1 MSPSQ
6 QHVQMFQQVGFGSQ
20 RDREH
25 GIFVLEQTVL
35 FSVNYEGNYDSI
47 FTVRWMT
54 LIHEEYVHWK
64 HSFPYMTLIY
74 LVARS
79 ITLFGFAKS
88 LTHTLNRS
96 YQRRSHL
103 KMASPL
109 TQADVFELIVE
120 YLVTKGYTETERVL
134 KREVGLPRPS
144 PDSTPVAA
152 KGSRLE
158 DLLEKSYVTELA
170 SGSSLSRKKGRRN
183 LDAVLNVQQ
192 DVSMTDTSEQPKASA
207 MTMHTKI
214 IAFNPCENDPYGA
227 SSMPIYQTATFA
239 QPAAD
244 QFGDYDYTR
253 SGNPTR
259 DALQKQ
265 IAELEGVEGARA
277 FCFTTGMAALT
288 AVTRIVS
295 AGEEVI
301 VNDDSYGGTYRL
313 MSKVA
318 TRQGI
323 RVRYVNMAGK
333 NGPANLAQAINSST
347 KLVMIESPTNP
358 MQRICDISE
367 LSRICHANDHP
378 GGTLLSI
385 DNTMM
390 SPILSR
396 PLELGADIVIHSAT
410 KFMCGHSD
418 TMAGAVITRDMKEG
432 DKTLAEALYF
442 YQNAEGTALAPF
454 DCWLISRGIKTM
466 ALRVERQQENAIQI
480 AEWLQGIPLITSV
493 FYAGLKDHKDND
505 IHVRQSS
512 GGGSVVCFTTGNT
525 ALSKHIVT
533 YTKLF
538 KITVSFGSVTSLISL
553 PGIMSHAS
561 IPSEVKA
568 AREFP
573 EDLVRMSIGIES
585 VEDLIA
591 DLKNAM
597 VSYGK
602 VTL

>member
-1 MSPSQ
+1 MASSLRPAD
-6 QHVQMFQQVGFGSQ
+6 VFDLVV
-20 RDREH
+20 D
-25 GIFVLEQTVL
+25 
-35 FSVNYEGNYDSI
+35 
-47 FTVRWMT
+47 
-54 LIHEEYVHWK
+54 
-64 HSFPYMTLIY
+64 Y
-74 LVARS
+74 LVAK
-79 ITLFGFAKS
+79 GF
-88 LTHTLNRS
+88 
-96 YQRRSHL
+96 
-103 KMASPL
+103 
-109 TQADVFELIVE
+109 
-120 YLVTKGYTETERVL
+120 TETEKVL
-134 KREVGLPRPS
+134 KREVQHS
-144 PDSTPVAA
+144 SITTAAISDDTASA

-170 SGSSLSRKKGRRN
+170 SGSYMPRKKARTH
-183 LDAVLNVQQ
+183 LDAILK
-192 DVSMTDTSEQPKASA
+192 SEETVTANENLEEPEAKPL
-207 MTMHTKI
+207 TMDTKI

-265 IAELEGVEGARA
+265 IAGLEGVEGARA

-288 AVTRIVS
+288 AVTRIVA

-333 NGPANLAQAINSST
+333 SGPANLAQAINAST

-358 MQRICDISE
+358 MQRICDIRE

-378 GGTLLSI
+378 SGTLLSI

-396 PLELGADIVIHSAT
+396 PLELGADIVVHSAT

-466 ALRVERQQENAIQI
+466 ALRVERQQNNALII
-480 AEWLQGIPLITSV
+480 AEWLQTIPVITSV
-493 FYAGLKDHKDND
+493 YYAGLKDHKDHD
-505 IHVRQSS
+505 IHMTQAS

-525 ALSKHIVT
+525 ELSKHIVT
-533 YTKLF
+533 VTKLF

-561 IPSEVKA
+561 IPSEVKT

-573 EDLVRMSIGIES
+573 EDLVRMSVGIES
-585 VEDLIA
+585 VEDLIS
-591 DLKNAM
+591 DLKKAIA
-597 VSYGK
+597 SFGK
-602 VTL
+602 FVL

>member
-1 MSPSQ
+1 
-6 QHVQMFQQVGFGSQ
+6 MFGV
-20 RDREH
+20 RLAAR
-25 GIFVLEQTVL
+25 VTTVL
-35 FSVNYEGNYDSI
+35 SFVSSLSI
-47 FTVRWMT
+47 
-54 LIHEEYVHWK
+54 
-64 HSFPYMTLIY
+64 S
-74 LVARS
+74 
-79 ITLFGFAKS
+79 
-88 LTHTLNRS
+88 LNRN
-96 YQRRSHL
+96 YRRVL
-103 KMASPL
+103 PPRMASPL
-109 TQADVFELIVE
+109 SQADVFELVVE
-120 YLVTKGYTETERVL
+120 YLVKKGYTETEKAL
-134 KREVGLPRPS
+134 KREVGHSPS
-144 PDSTPVAA
+144 SSDASFIAA
-152 KGSRLE
+152 KGSLLE
-158 DLLEKSYVTELA
+158 NLLEKSYVTELA
-170 SGSSLSRKKGRRN
+170 TGFHLSRKKTRAS
-183 LDAVLNVQQ
+183 LDANLSIQENISTSDPLLKSEAQA
-192 DVSMTDTSEQPKASA
+192 VS
-207 MTMHTKI
+207 MHTKI

-244 QFGDYDYTR
+244 RFGDYDYTR

-288 AVTRIVS
+288 AVTRIVT

-323 RVRYVNMAGK
+323 RVRYVNMSGR
-333 NGPANLAQAINSST
+333 NGPANLALAINTST

-358 MQRICDISE
+358 MQRICDIRE

-378 GGTLLSI
+378 TGTLLSI

-418 TMAGAVITRDMKEG
+418 TMAGAVITRNMKEG

-466 ALRVERQQENAIQI
+466 AIRVERQQENAIQI
-480 AEWLQGIPLITSV
+480 AEWLQTIPLVTSV
-493 FYAGLKDHKDND
+493 YYAGLKDHKDND

-533 YTKLF
+533 FTKLF

-561 IPSEVKA
+561 IPSEVKT

-591 DLKNAM
+591 DLKKAM
-597 VSYGK
+597 ASFLKIV
-602 VTL
+602 V

>member
-1 MSPSQ
+1 M
-6 QHVQMFQQVGFGSQ
+6 
-20 RDREH
+20 R
-25 GIFVLEQTVL
+25 LL
-35 FSVNYEGNYDSI
+35 LLSVRAVTISICAKSI
-47 FTVRWMT
+47 FCLRP
-54 LIHEEYVHWK
+54 LRY
-64 HSFPYMTLIY
+64 
-74 LVARS
+74 S
-79 ITLFGFAKS
+79 ISIKT
-88 LTHTLNRS
+88 R
-96 YQRRSHL
+96 
-103 KMASPL
+103 MASSL
-109 TQADVFELIVE
+109 SQEDVFELVVE
-120 YLVTKGYTETERVL
+120 YLVTKGFTETEKVL
-134 KREVGLPRPS
+134 KREVQHSSLPETA
-144 PDSTPVAA
+144 STEGTGAA

-170 SGSSLSRKKGRRN
+170 SGSYLPRKKTRTH
-183 LDAVLNVQQ
+183 LDAALKTEEMIPTVNSLQEPEAKPM
-192 DVSMTDTSEQPKASA
+192 SMD
-207 MTMHTKI
+207 TKI

-244 QFGDYDYTR
+244 RFGDYDYTR

-265 IAELEGVEGARA
+265 IAGLEGVEGARA

-288 AVTRIVS
+288 AVTRIVA

-333 NGPANLAQAINSST
+333 SGPANLAAAINAST

-358 MQRICDISE
+358 MQRICDIRE

-378 GGTLLSI
+378 TGTLLSI

-396 PLELGADIVIHSAT
+396 PLEIGADIVIHSAT

-466 ALRVERQQENAIQI
+466 ALRVERQQNNALIVAQ
-480 AEWLQGIPLITSV
+480 WLQTIPVITSI
-493 FYAGLKDHKDND
+493 FYAGLKEHKDND
-505 IHVRQSS
+505 IHMSQAS

-525 ALSKHIVT
+525 ELSKHIVT
-533 YTKLF
+533 VTKLF

-561 IPSEVKA
+561 IPSEVKT

-591 DLKNAM
+591 DLQRAI
-597 VSYGK
+597 VSFGK
-602 VTL
+602 IVV

>member
-1 MSPSQ
+1 MASSLRPGD
-6 QHVQMFQQVGFGSQ
+6 VFDLVV
-20 RDREH
+20 D
-25 GIFVLEQTVL
+25 
-35 FSVNYEGNYDSI
+35 
-47 FTVRWMT
+47 
-54 LIHEEYVHWK
+54 
-64 HSFPYMTLIY
+64 Y
-74 LVARS
+74 LVAK
-79 ITLFGFAKS
+79 GF
-88 LTHTLNRS
+88 
-96 YQRRSHL
+96 
-103 KMASPL
+103 
-109 TQADVFELIVE
+109 
-120 YLVTKGYTETERVL
+120 TETEKVL
-134 KREVGLPRPS
+134 KREVQHS
-144 PDSTPVAA
+144 SITTAAVSDDAISA

-170 SGSSLSRKKGRRN
+170 SGSYMPRKKARTH
-183 LDAVLNVQQ
+183 LDAILKSEEAVFTN
-192 DVSMTDTSEQPKASA
+192 DTLEEPEAKPL
-207 MTMHTKI
+207 TMDTKI

-265 IAELEGVEGARA
+265 IAGLEGVEGARA

-288 AVTRIVS
+288 AVTRIVA

-333 NGPANLAQAINSST
+333 SGPANLAQAINAST

-358 MQRICDISE
+358 MQRICDIRE

-378 GGTLLSI
+378 SGTLLSI

-396 PLELGADIVIHSAT
+396 PLELGADIVVHSAT

-466 ALRVERQQENAIQI
+466 ALRVERQQNNALII
-480 AEWLQGIPLITSV
+480 AEWLQTIPVITSV
-493 FYAGLKDHKDND
+493 YYAGLKDHKDHD
-505 IHVRQSS
+505 IHMTQAS

-525 ALSKHIVT
+525 ELSKHIVT
-533 YTKLF
+533 VTKLF

-561 IPSEVKA
+561 IPSEVKT

-573 EDLVRMSIGIES
+573 EDLVRMSVGIES

-591 DLKNAM
+591 DLKKAIA
-597 VSYGK
+597 SFGK
-602 VTL
+602 FVL

>member
-1 MSPSQ
+1 MASSLRPAD
-6 QHVQMFQQVGFGSQ
+6 VFDLVV
-20 RDREH
+20 D
-25 GIFVLEQTVL
+25 
-35 FSVNYEGNYDSI
+35 
-47 FTVRWMT
+47 
-54 LIHEEYVHWK
+54 
-64 HSFPYMTLIY
+64 Y
-74 LVARS
+74 LVAK
-79 ITLFGFAKS
+79 GF
-88 LTHTLNRS
+88 
-96 YQRRSHL
+96 
-103 KMASPL
+103 
-109 TQADVFELIVE
+109 
-120 YLVTKGYTETERVL
+120 TETEKVL
-134 KREVGLPRPS
+134 KREVQHS
-144 PDSTPVAA
+144 SITTAAISDDTASA

-170 SGSSLSRKKGRRN
+170 SGSYMPRKKARTH
-183 LDAVLNVQQ
+183 LDAILK
-192 DVSMTDTSEQPKASA
+192 SEETVTANENLEEPEAKPL
-207 MTMHTKI
+207 TMDTKI

-265 IAELEGVEGARA
+265 IAGLEGVEGARA

-288 AVTRIVS
+288 AVTRIVA

-333 NGPANLAQAINSST
+333 SGPANLAQAINAST

-358 MQRICDISE
+358 MQRICDIRE

-378 GGTLLSI
+378 SGTLLSI

-396 PLELGADIVIHSAT
+396 PLELGADIVVHSAT

-466 ALRVERQQENAIQI
+466 ALRVERQQNNALII
-480 AEWLQGIPLITSV
+480 AEWLQTIPVITSV
-493 FYAGLKDHKDND
+493 YYAGLRDHKDHD
-505 IHVRQSS
+505 IHMTQAS

-525 ALSKHIVT
+525 ELSKHIVT
-533 YTKLF
+533 VTKLF

-561 IPSEVKA
+561 IPSEVKT

-573 EDLVRMSIGIES
+573 EDLVRMSVGIES

-591 DLKNAM
+591 DLKKAIA
-597 VSYGK
+597 SFGK
-602 VTL
+602 FVL

>member
-1 MSPSQ
+1 MRLLKST
-6 QHVQMFQQVGFGSQ
+6 VITIVGCGGYSNCLRTPHFFKNSL
-20 RDREH
+20 RTETRMASSLRPADV
-25 GIFVLEQTVL
+25 FDLVV
-35 FSVNYEGNYDSI
+35 D
-47 FTVRWMT
+47 
-54 LIHEEYVHWK
+54 
-64 HSFPYMTLIY
+64 Y
-74 LVARS
+74 LVAK
-79 ITLFGFAKS
+79 GF
-88 LTHTLNRS
+88 
-96 YQRRSHL
+96 
-103 KMASPL
+103 
-109 TQADVFELIVE
+109 
-120 YLVTKGYTETERVL
+120 TETEKVL
-134 KREVGLPRPS
+134 KREVQHS
-144 PDSTPVAA
+144 SITTAAISDDTASA

-170 SGSSLSRKKGRRN
+170 SGSYMPRKKARTH
-183 LDAVLNVQQ
+183 LDAILK
-192 DVSMTDTSEQPKASA
+192 SEETVTANENLEEPEAKPL
-207 MTMHTKI
+207 TMDTKI

-265 IAELEGVEGARA
+265 IAGLEGVEGARA

-288 AVTRIVS
+288 AVTRIVA

-333 NGPANLAQAINSST
+333 SGPANLAQAINAST

-358 MQRICDISE
+358 MQRICDIRE

-378 GGTLLSI
+378 SGTLLSI

-396 PLELGADIVIHSAT
+396 PLELGADIVVHSAT

-466 ALRVERQQENAIQI
+466 ALRVERQQNNALII
-480 AEWLQGIPLITSV
+480 AEWLQTIPVITSV
-493 FYAGLKDHKDND
+493 YYAGLKDHKDHD
-505 IHVRQSS
+505 IHMTQAS

-525 ALSKHIVT
+525 ELSKHIVT
-533 YTKLF
+533 VTKLF

-561 IPSEVKA
+561 IPSEVKT

-573 EDLVRMSIGIES
+573 EDLVRMSVGIES
-585 VEDLIA
+585 VEDLIS
-591 DLKNAM
+591 DLKKAIA
-597 VSYGK
+597 SFGK
-602 VTL
+602 FVL

>member
-1 MSPSQ
+1 MASSLRPAD
-6 QHVQMFQQVGFGSQ
+6 VFDLVV
-20 RDREH
+20 D
-25 GIFVLEQTVL
+25 
-35 FSVNYEGNYDSI
+35 
-47 FTVRWMT
+47 
-54 LIHEEYVHWK
+54 
-64 HSFPYMTLIY
+64 Y
-74 LVARS
+74 LVAK
-79 ITLFGFAKS
+79 GF
-88 LTHTLNRS
+88 
-96 YQRRSHL
+96 
-103 KMASPL
+103 
-109 TQADVFELIVE
+109 
-120 YLVTKGYTETERVL
+120 TETEKVL
-134 KREVGLPRPS
+134 KREVQHS
-144 PDSTPVAA
+144 SITTAAISDDTASA

-170 SGSSLSRKKGRRN
+170 SGSYMPRKKARTH
-183 LDAVLNVQQ
+183 LDAILK
-192 DVSMTDTSEQPKASA
+192 SEETVTANENLEEPEAKPL
-207 MTMHTKI
+207 TMDTKI

-265 IAELEGVEGARA
+265 IAGLEGVEGARA

-288 AVTRIVS
+288 AVTRIVA

-333 NGPANLAQAINSST
+333 SGPANLAQAINAST

-358 MQRICDISE
+358 MQRICDIRE

-378 GGTLLSI
+378 SGTLLSI

-396 PLELGADIVIHSAT
+396 PLELGADIVVHSAT

-466 ALRVERQQENAIQI
+466 ALRVERQQNNALII
-480 AEWLQGIPLITSV
+480 AEWLQTIPVITSV
-493 FYAGLKDHKDND
+493 YYAGLKDHKDHD
-505 IHVRQSS
+505 IHMTQAS

-525 ALSKHIVT
+525 ELSKHIVT
-533 YTKLF
+533 VTKLF

-561 IPSEVKA
+561 IPSEVKT

-573 EDLVRMSIGIES
+573 EDLVRMSVGIES

-591 DLKNAM
+591 DLKKAIA
-597 VSYGK
+597 SFGK
-602 VTL
+602 FVL

>member
-1 MSPSQ
+1 MRLFRSTVITIVGYIGFSSCLRSPHISRSFLRTETR
-6 QHVQMFQQVGFGSQ
+6 MAS
-20 RDREH
+20 
-25 GIFVLEQTVL
+25 
-35 FSVNYEGNYDSI
+35 
-47 FTVRWMT
+47 T
-54 LIHEEYVHWK
+54 LRPADV
-64 HSFPYMTLIY
+64 FDLVVDY
-74 LVARS
+74 LVAK
-79 ITLFGFAKS
+79 GF
-88 LTHTLNRS
+88 
-96 YQRRSHL
+96 
-103 KMASPL
+103 
-109 TQADVFELIVE
+109 
-120 YLVTKGYTETERVL
+120 TETEKVL
-134 KREVGLPRPS
+134 KREVQHS
-144 PDSTPVAA
+144 SITTSTVSDDSASA

-170 SGSSLSRKKGRRN
+170 SGSYMPRKKARTH
-183 LDAVLNVQQ
+183 LDAILKS
-192 DVSMTDTSEQPKASA
+192 DDTVSINETLEEPEAKPL
-207 MTMHTKI
+207 TMDTKI
-214 IAFNPCENDPYGA
+214 ISFNPCENDPYGA

-265 IAELEGVEGARA
+265 IAGLEGVEGARA

-288 AVTRIVS
+288 AVTRIVA

-333 NGPANLAQAINSST
+333 SGPANLAQAINAST

-358 MQRICDISE
+358 MQRICDIRE

-378 GGTLLSI
+378 SGTLLSI

-396 PLELGADIVIHSAT
+396 PLELGADIVVHSAT

-466 ALRVERQQENAIQI
+466 ALRVERQQNNALII
-480 AEWLQGIPLITSV
+480 AEWLQTIPVITSV
-493 FYAGLKDHKDND
+493 YYAGLKDHKDHD
-505 IHVRQSS
+505 IHMTQAS

-525 ALSKHIVT
+525 ELSKHIVT
-533 YTKLF
+533 VTKLF

-561 IPSEVKA
+561 IPSEVKT

-573 EDLVRMSIGIES
+573 EDLVRMSVGIES

-591 DLKNAM
+591 DLKKAIA
-597 VSYGK
+597 SFGK
-602 VTL
+602 FVL

>member
-1 MSPSQ
+1 
-6 QHVQMFQQVGFGSQ
+6 
-20 RDREH
+20 
-25 GIFVLEQTVL
+25 
-35 FSVNYEGNYDSI
+35 
-47 FTVRWMT
+47 
-54 LIHEEYVHWK
+54 
-64 HSFPYMTLIY
+64 
-74 LVARS
+74 
-79 ITLFGFAKS
+79 
-88 LTHTLNRS
+88 
-96 YQRRSHL
+96 
-103 KMASPL
+103 MASSL
-109 TQADVFELIVE
+109 SQEDVFELVVE
-120 YLVTKGYTETERVL
+120 YLVTKGFTETEKVL
-134 KREVGLPRPS
+134 KREVQLSSLPAAE
-144 PDSTPVAA
+144 STEGNSAA

-170 SGSSLSRKKGRRN
+170 SGSYLPRKKTRTH
-183 LDAVLNVQQ
+183 LDAALKTEETTTAISSLLEPEAKPM
-192 DVSMTDTSEQPKASA
+192 SMD
-207 MTMHTKI
+207 TKI

-244 QFGDYDYTR
+244 RFGDYDYTR

-265 IAELEGVEGARA
+265 IAGLEGVEGARA

-288 AVTRIVS
+288 AVTRIVA

-333 NGPANLAQAINSST
+333 SGPANLAAAINAST

-358 MQRICDISE
+358 MQRICDIRE

-378 GGTLLSI
+378 TGTLLSI

-396 PLELGADIVIHSAT
+396 PLEIGADIVIHSAT

-466 ALRVERQQENAIQI
+466 ALRVERQQNNALIVAQ
-480 AEWLQGIPLITSV
+480 WLQTIPCITSI
-493 FYAGLKDHKDND
+493 FYAGLKEHKDND
-505 IHVRQSS
+505 IHMSQAS

-525 ALSKHIVT
+525 ELSKHIVT
-533 YTKLF
+533 VTKLF

-561 IPSEVKA
+561 IPSEVKT

-591 DLKNAM
+591 DLQRAIA
-597 VSYGK
+597 SFGK
-602 VTL
+602 VVL

>member
-1 MSPSQ
+1 MRLFRSTVITIVGCSGFSSCIRSP
-6 QHVQMFQQVGFGSQ
+6 H
-20 RDREH
+20 
-25 GIFVLEQTVL
+25 
-35 FSVNYEGNYDSI
+35 FSRSFSRTETRMAS
-47 FTVRWMT
+47 T
-54 LIHEEYVHWK
+54 LRPADV
-64 HSFPYMTLIY
+64 FDLVVDY
-74 LVARS
+74 LVAK
-79 ITLFGFAKS
+79 GF
-88 LTHTLNRS
+88 
-96 YQRRSHL
+96 
-103 KMASPL
+103 
-109 TQADVFELIVE
+109 
-120 YLVTKGYTETERVL
+120 TETEKVL
-134 KREVGLPRPS
+134 KREVQHS
-144 PDSTPVAA
+144 SITTSTVSDDSASV

-170 SGSSLSRKKGRRN
+170 SGSYMPRKKARTH
-183 LDAVLNVQQ
+183 LDAILKS
-192 DVSMTDTSEQPKASA
+192 DDTVSINETLEEPEAKPL
-207 MTMHTKI
+207 TMDTKI
-214 IAFNPCENDPYGA
+214 ISFNPCENDPYGA

-265 IAELEGVEGARA
+265 IAGLEGVEGARA

-288 AVTRIVS
+288 AVTRIVA

-333 NGPANLAQAINSST
+333 SGPANLAQAINAST

-358 MQRICDISE
+358 MQRICDIRE

-378 GGTLLSI
+378 SGTLLSI

-396 PLELGADIVIHSAT
+396 PLELGADIVVHSAT

-466 ALRVERQQENAIQI
+466 ALRVERQQNNALII
-480 AEWLQGIPLITSV
+480 AEWLQTIPVITSV
-493 FYAGLKDHKDND
+493 YYAGLKDHKDHD
-505 IHVRQSS
+505 IHMTQAS

-525 ALSKHIVT
+525 ELSKHIVT
-533 YTKLF
+533 VTKLF

-561 IPSEVKA
+561 IPSEVKT

-573 EDLVRMSIGIES
+573 EDLVRMSVGIES

-591 DLKNAM
+591 DLKKAIA
-597 VSYGK
+597 SFGK
-602 VTL
+602 FVL

>member
-1 MSPSQ
+1 
-6 QHVQMFQQVGFGSQ
+6 
-20 RDREH
+20 
-25 GIFVLEQTVL
+25 
-35 FSVNYEGNYDSI
+35 
-47 FTVRWMT
+47 
-54 LIHEEYVHWK
+54 
-64 HSFPYMTLIY
+64 
-74 LVARS
+74 
-79 ITLFGFAKS
+79 
-88 LTHTLNRS
+88 
-96 YQRRSHL
+96 
-103 KMASPL
+103 MASSLRP
-109 TQADVFELIVE
+109 ADVFDLVVD
-120 YLVTKGYTETERVL
+120 YLVTKGFTETEKVL
-134 KREVGLPRPS
+134 KREVQHS
-144 PDSTPVAA
+144 SITTAAISDDTASA

-170 SGSSLSRKKGRRN
+170 SGSYMPRKKARTH
-183 LDAVLNVQQ
+183 LDAILK
-192 DVSMTDTSEQPKASA
+192 SEETVTANENLEEPEAKPL
-207 MTMHTKI
+207 TMDTKI

-265 IAELEGVEGARA
+265 IAGLEGVEGARA

-288 AVTRIVS
+288 AVTRIVA

-333 NGPANLAQAINSST
+333 SGPANLAQAINAST

-358 MQRICDISE
+358 MQRICDIRE

-378 GGTLLSI
+378 SGTLLSI

-396 PLELGADIVIHSAT
+396 PLELGADIVVHSAT

-442 YQNAEGTALAPF
+442 IRMPRAL
-454 DCWLISRGIKTM
+454 
-466 ALRVERQQENAIQI
+466 
-480 AEWLQGIPLITSV
+480 
-493 FYAGLKDHKDND
+493 H
-505 IHVRQSS
+505 
-512 GGGSVVCFTTGNT
+512 
-525 ALSKHIVT
+525 
-533 YTKLF
+533 
-538 KITVSFGSVTSLISL
+538 
-553 PGIMSHAS
+553 
-561 IPSEVKA
+561 
-568 AREFP
+568 
-573 EDLVRMSIGIES
+573 
-585 VEDLIA
+585 
-591 DLKNAM
+591 
-597 VSYGK
+597 
-602 VTL
+602 